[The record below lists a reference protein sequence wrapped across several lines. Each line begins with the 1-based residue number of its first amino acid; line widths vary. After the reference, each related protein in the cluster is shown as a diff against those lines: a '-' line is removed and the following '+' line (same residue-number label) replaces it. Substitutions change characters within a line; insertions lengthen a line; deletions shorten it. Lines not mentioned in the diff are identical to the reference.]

1 MALRNLKSIGTFSR
15 NIFQWNLMKTTH
27 VNLSA
32 TQLRGIKQIVKTE
45 EEGGNVVIE
54 GVFQSSARLSQ
65 LVKVDATDHPKSC
78 YMCKL
83 NLDLKHTVTHRFLR
97 LFYVY
102 VQYRFLFQDV
112 LILNQFLRSD
122 GCMLPQRITGLC
134 KRQQKRVSTLV
145 TMAQKA
151 GLMSS
156 INPPGSKK
164 NPRLRYKWKQWNS
177 YWDETTIKC

>member
-1 MALRNLKSIGTFSR
+1 MGYQRRVHGDCYLTLENMALRNLKSIGTFSR

-83 NLDLKHTVTHRFLR
+83 NLDLKHT
-97 LFYVY
+97 
-102 VQYRFLFQDV
+102 DV

>member
-83 NLDLKHTVTHRFLR
+83 NLDLKHT
-97 LFYVY
+97 
-102 VQYRFLFQDV
+102 DV